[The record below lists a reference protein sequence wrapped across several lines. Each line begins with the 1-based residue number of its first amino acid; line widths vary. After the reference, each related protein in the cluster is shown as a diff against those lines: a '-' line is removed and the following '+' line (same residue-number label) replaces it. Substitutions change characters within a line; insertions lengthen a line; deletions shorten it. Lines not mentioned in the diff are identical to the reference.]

1 MRFYESF
8 RFGSRIPYWECGR
21 FFCATKRFD
30 GAYIAFRLPGYANE
44 SAKIE
49 KCGVESRGIRSWEK
63 TRFTLPKRFPARVR
77 IDRFPQIE
85 KPRQNAS
92 GVGLNDWNA
101 SIERETGHRMRGV
114 SADAGE
120 LLHLVGCPRELSTV
134 SIHND
139 SRCGVKISRASVI
152 AKTLPRAQHLV
163 FGSPCKRGEI
173 GKRTEPLVI
182 IRDDGRDL
190 RLLEHELGDKYFV
203 RIVGPAPGE
212 MAAVTAIPT

>member
-1 MRFYESF
+1 MLPKCFPAQV
-8 RFGSRIPYWECGR
+8 GI
-21 FFCATKRFD
+21 D
-30 GAYIAFRLPGYANE
+30 GF
-44 SAKIE
+44 AKI
-49 KCGVESRGIRSWEK
+49 K
-63 TRFTLPKRFPARVR
+63 
-77 IDRFPQIE
+77 

-92 GVGLNDWNA
+92 GVGFDDGDRL
-101 SIERETGHRMRGV
+101 IEGKAGNGV
-114 SADAGE
+114 RAVFADAGE

-182 IRDDGRDL
+182 IRYDGGDL
-190 RLLEHELGDKYFV
+190 RLLEHELGDKYCV